1 MRDINRELEMNDSL
15 MWTKDD
21 FMRENTDFKEEMAK
35 RKAKQDVDAK
45 KKFADHTLS
54 FQDLAVGK
62 ENGYGTANSE
72 NLQAAFNELIK
83 VLEKRLNDAVVK
95 DNSDKSISNPVAEY
109 YGFIEPVGGI
119 EEGVQK
125 YSLNLNNKKFTILKK
140 EVSDEADESD
150 NLSFKWDENDELDSF
165 FEYLSNLNDWST
177 VFETKGSF
185 TFDLEKEMGK
195 IMKKVA

>member
-1 MRDINRELEMNDSL
+1 MQL
-15 MWTKDD
+15 
-21 FMRENTDFKEEMAK
+21 
-35 RKAKQDVDAK
+35 
-45 KKFADHTLS
+45 
-54 FQDLAVGK
+54 
-62 ENGYGTANSE
+62 
-72 NLQAAFNELIK
+72 
-83 VLEKRLNDAVVK
+83 VK